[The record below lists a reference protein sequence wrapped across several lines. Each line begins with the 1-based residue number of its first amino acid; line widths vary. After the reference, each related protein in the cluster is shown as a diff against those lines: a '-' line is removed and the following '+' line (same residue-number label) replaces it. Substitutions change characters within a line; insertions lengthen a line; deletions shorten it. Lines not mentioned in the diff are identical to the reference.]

1 LDPSAVLAD
10 QARIDKNKR
19 FSQVQKFFFD
29 SPVQMQDPI
38 TSFLDALK
46 QKNPR
51 IENRSGDSLFYP
63 QDLWQASIREGSS
76 PSFRQVF

>member
-29 SPVQMQDPI
+29 SPVQVQDPI
-38 TSFLDALK
+38 TSFLDVPK
-46 QKNPR
+46 TRKSPDR
-51 IENRSGDSLFYP
+51 KSIRGFPFCP
-63 QDLWQASIREGSS
+63 QDLWQASVREGSS
-76 PSFRQVF
+76 PFFRQVF